1 MEKLRI
7 LYTIQNVGG
16 IDFSQDVGDTVPV
29 KQTLQGLQD
38 AEHKVKCLKL
48 EGNIPRLFEDVQ
60 SFENA
65 TDASSGLTGTPFFRG
80 IEGGMRRLQGELG
93 IPYFAFFDSYRFKEA
108 CSRLLSEFDICHE
121 HNGLFCGGSAWACSR
136 VGFPYVLT
144 FSADPIL
151 ELDLV
156 GRPLKGIHAW
166 VAREE
171 AKFTYNTAQRIICVS
186 DPAKQHLVDMWR
198 VNPEKI
204 SVMSNGVDLTLFGAQ
219 YDPSPVRSNYGLE
232 GSPVVSFV
240 GGFQPWHG
248 IDLLVESFARILQE
262 FPNCKLLLVGDGP
275 DRINIERKIEE
286 LGISPN
292 VIITGLVPQIQ
303 VPKIL
308 STVDVAVIP
317 YPELPKELWF
327 SPLKLYEYMAAGKA
341 IVASRSGQ
349 IADVIQDEYNGVLV
363 KPGDVI
369 GLADN
374 IIKLLNNPDQRDWLG
389 NNARQQAV
397 ERHSWEGYIRKLI
410 ELYQGVLAR
419 PLPIDAKRGVA
430 A

>member
-1 MEKLRI
+1 
-7 LYTIQNVGG
+7 
-16 IDFSQDVGDTVPV
+16 
-29 KQTLQGLQD
+29 
-38 AEHKVKCLKL
+38 
-48 EGNIPRLFEDVQ
+48 
-60 SFENA
+60 
-65 TDASSGLTGTPFFRG
+65 
-80 IEGGMRRLQGELG
+80 
-93 IPYFAFFDSYRFKEA
+93 
-108 CSRLLSEFDICHE
+108 
-121 HNGLFCGGSAWACSR
+121 
-136 VGFPYVLT
+136 
-144 FSADPIL
+144 
-151 ELDLV
+151 
-156 GRPLKGIHAW
+156 
-166 VAREE
+166 
-171 AKFTYNTAQRIICVS
+171 
-186 DPAKQHLVDMWR
+186 
-198 VNPEKI
+198 
-204 SVMSNGVDLTLFGAQ
+204 
-219 YDPSPVRSNYGLE
+219 LE

-248 IDLLVESFARILQE
+248 IDLLVESFPRILQE

>member
-1 MEKLRI
+1 
-7 LYTIQNVGG
+7 
-16 IDFSQDVGDTVPV
+16 
-29 KQTLQGLQD
+29 
-38 AEHKVKCLKL
+38 
-48 EGNIPRLFEDVQ
+48 
-60 SFENA
+60 
-65 TDASSGLTGTPFFRG
+65 
-80 IEGGMRRLQGELG
+80 
-93 IPYFAFFDSYRFKEA
+93 
-108 CSRLLSEFDICHE
+108 
-121 HNGLFCGGSAWACSR
+121 
-136 VGFPYVLT
+136 
-144 FSADPIL
+144 
-151 ELDLV
+151 
-156 GRPLKGIHAW
+156 
-166 VAREE
+166 
-171 AKFTYNTAQRIICVS
+171 
-186 DPAKQHLVDMWR
+186 
-198 VNPEKI
+198 
-204 SVMSNGVDLTLFGAQ
+204 
-219 YDPSPVRSNYGLE
+219 
-232 GSPVVSFV
+232 
-240 GGFQPWHG
+240 
-248 IDLLVESFARILQE
+248 VESFPRILQE